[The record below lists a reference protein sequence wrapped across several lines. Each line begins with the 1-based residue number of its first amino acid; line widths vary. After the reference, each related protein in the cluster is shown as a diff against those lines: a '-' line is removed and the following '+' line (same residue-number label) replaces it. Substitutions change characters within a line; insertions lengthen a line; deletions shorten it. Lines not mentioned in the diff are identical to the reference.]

1 MKWGAFYAAEAF
13 VLPSHQENFGV
24 AVVEALACEVP
35 VLISD
40 KVNIWPDIVQDQAGI
55 VNEDTAEGTYQSMR
69 ALLGMLPD
77 ERQRMVSNG
86 LACFRARY
94 EMRSTARALEEL
106 F

>member
-1 MKWGAFYAAEAF
+1 

-40 KVNIWPDIVQDQAGI
+40 KVNIWPEIVQDQAGI
-55 VNEDTAEGTYQSMR
+55 VNEDTAEGTYRSMA
-69 ALLGMLPD
+69 ALLGMHPD
-77 ERQRMVSNG
+77 ERQRMVANG